1 MTRFP
6 FCCGRRASSAF
17 EPTTVNINEGKDSEV
32 SPSDFQPCA
41 ENIKFYTYKELQTA
55 TDNFNKYN
63 KIGRG
68 GFGSVYKGKLGDGTV
83 VAIKVLSPES
93 RQGLREFLT
102 ELTVLADIKHENLVE
117 MLGCCVEGDNR
128 ILLSKYLENNSLSK
142 TLLGQRGNTIDF
154 TWDTRRRI
162 CIGIARGLAFLH
174 EEVQPHIIHR
184 DIKASNILLD
194 KDVAARIS
202 DFGLAKLIPAN
213 MSHVST
219 KVAGTLGYLAPEY
232 ALRGQLTRK
241 ADIYSF
247 GVLLMEIVCGRCNK
261 NRQLPAGE
269 QYLLQSAWA
278 MLEKAALVELVDE
291 AFRGDLNNE
300 EATRFLK
307 IALLCT
313 QQLPNLRPTMS
324 TVVRMLQGEEDVSDM
339 NITQPGILLELTDV
353 KVKENPA
360 QKDVQNSSLQLE
372 QRDLTFPTL
381 TFTSI
386 SDRMN

>member
-1 MTRFP
+1 MTCFRF
-6 FCCGRRASSAF
+6 FCGRTARSSF
-17 EPTTVNINEGKDSEV
+17 EPTLNVDRGKDCEV
-32 SPSDFQPCA
+32 CPSDFQSGS

-55 TDNFNKYN
+55 TDDFNKHN
-63 KIGRG
+63 KIGQG
-68 GFGSVYKGKLGDGTV
+68 GFGSVYKGKLRDETI

-128 ILLSKYLENNSLSK
+128 ILVSRYLENNSLAK
-142 TLLGQRGNTIDF
+142 TLLGQKRTTINF
-154 TWDTRRRI
+154 SWDTRRHI
-162 CIGIARGLAFLH
+162 CIGIAKGLAFLH

-184 DIKASNILLD
+184 DIKASNILID
-194 KDVAARIS
+194 KDVTAKLS

-219 KVAGTLGYLAPEY
+219 RVAGTLGYLAPEY

-261 NRQLPAGE
+261 NRHLPTGE

-291 AFRGDLNNE
+291 AFRGDLDNE

-339 NITQPGILLELTDV
+339 NITQPGILLELMDV
-353 KVKENPA
+353 KVRENPA
-360 QKDVQNSSLQLE
+360 GQDVNISPLQLE
-372 QRDLTFPTL
+372 QREPTFPTL

-386 SDRMN
+386 SARMN